1 MSSRERAGIIWV
13 LLAASGFSVMPTL
26 VKITFAHSTFAPMD
40 IAIWRF
46 LFAVPLMWALVLVS
60 RRNAP
65 RKPKSDAPVRQ
76 AVLIGMLLSA
86 AVLLA
91 FFGLERLPGSTYI
104 VLFYSYPAMVVLLS
118 RLLGEPIGARAW
130 LALGLALT
138 GVVLTVPDLQ
148 AAGGVDKIGVAL
160 VLANAAIVAVYY
172 LLSKRALAGVVDIS
186 GSSAWMML
194 GTLFVLA
201 LLIPLRGLQM
211 PPNAHTLLMLL
222 GIATLGTV
230 LPVFGINLAIQ
241 RIGGGAGFVDQ
252 HGRAAHVDAG
262 FDVRARRAHPCVT
275 MGGRGADHRQ
285 RHRIAVAS
293 AQSTRYQHRPRS
305 GIGA

>member
-13 LLAASGFSVMPTL
+13 LLAAGGFSVMPTM

-46 LFAVPLMWALVLVS
+46 LFAVPLIWALVLVS

-65 RKPKSDAPVRQ
+65 RKPKSDAPVRP
-76 AVLIGMLLSA
+76 ALLIGMLLSA

-118 RLLGEPIGARAW
+118 RLLGEAIGARAW

-138 GVVLTVPDLQ
+138 GVVLTVPDFQ
-148 AAGGVDKIGVAL
+148 AAGGIDRFGVAL
-160 VLANAAIVAVYY
+160 ALANAAVVAVYY

-186 GSSAWMML
+186 GASAWMML
-194 GTLFVLA
+194 GTLLVLA
-201 LLIPLRGLQM
+201 LLIPLRGLQA
-211 PPNAHTLLMLL
+211 PPNALTLLMLL

-241 RIGGGAGFVDQ
+241 RIGAARASLVSTVEPPLSMLVSMFVLGELILALQWVGAALIIGSV
-252 HGRAAHVDAG
+252 
-262 FDVRARRAHPCVT
+262 
-275 MGGRGADHRQ
+275 
-285 RHRIAVAS
+285 VAL
-293 AQSTRYQHRPRS
+293 QLRPRNRLDIS
-305 GIGA
+305 IAHEAG

>member
-1 MSSRERAGIIWV
+1 MSSRERAGIVWV
-13 LLAASGFSVMPTL
+13 LLAAGGFSVMPTL
-26 VKITFAHSTFAPMD
+26 VKITFAHSTFSPMD

-65 RKPKSDAPVRQ
+65 RKRKSDAPVRQ
-76 AVLIGMLLSA
+76 AILIGMLLSA

-138 GVVLTVPDLQ
+138 GVVLTVPDFQ
-148 AAGGVDKIGVAL
+148 SAGGVDRFGVAL
-160 VLANAAIVAVYY
+160 VLANAAIVAIYY

-186 GSSAWMML
+186 GASAWMML
-194 GTLFVLA
+194 GTLLVLA

-211 PPNAHTLLMLL
+211 PPNALTLLMLL

-241 RIGGGAGFVDQ
+241 RIGAAQASLISTVEPPLSMLVSMFVLGELILALQWVGAGLIIGSVVVLQ
-252 HGRAAHVDAG
+252 L
-262 FDVRARRAHPCVT
+262 
-275 MGGRGADHRQ
+275 
-285 RHRIAVAS
+285 
-293 AQSTRYQHRPRS
+293 RPRNRLDIS
-305 GIGA
+305 IAHEAG

>member
-1 MSSRERAGIIWV
+1 MSARERAGIVWV
-13 LLAASGFSVMPTL
+13 LLAAGGFSVMPTL
-26 VKITFAHSTFAPMD
+26 VKITFAHSTFSPMD

-46 LFAVPLMWALVLVS
+46 LFAVPLMWLLVLAS

-65 RKPKSDAPVRQ
+65 RKSKSDAPVRQ

-118 RLLGEPIGARAW
+118 RLLGEAIGARAW

-138 GVVLTVPDLQ
+138 GVVLTVPDFQ
-148 AAGGVDKIGVAL
+148 AGGVDRFGVAL
-160 VLANAAIVAVYY
+160 VLANAAIVAIYY

-186 GSSAWMML
+186 GASAWMML
-194 GTLFVLA
+194 GTLLVLA

-211 PPNAHTLLMLL
+211 PPNALTLLMLL

-241 RIGGGAGFVDQ
+241 RIGAAQASLISTVEPPLSMLVSMFVLGELILALQWVGAALIIGSVVVLQ
-252 HGRAAHVDAG
+252 L
-262 FDVRARRAHPCVT
+262 
-275 MGGRGADHRQ
+275 
-285 RHRIAVAS
+285 
-293 AQSTRYQHRPRS
+293 RPRNRLDIS
-305 GIGA
+305 IAHEAG

>member
-1 MSSRERAGIIWV
+1 MSSRERAGIVWV
-13 LLAASGFSVMPTL
+13 LLAAGGFSVMPTL
-26 VKITFAHSTFAPMD
+26 VKITFANSTFAPMD

-46 LFAVPLMWALVLVS
+46 LFAVPLMWALVLAS

-65 RKPKSDAPVRQ
+65 RKSKSDAPVRQ

-138 GVVLTVPDLQ
+138 GVVLTVPDFQ
-148 AAGGVDKIGVAL
+148 AADGVDKFGVAL
-160 VLANAAIVAVYY
+160 VLANAAIVAIYY
-172 LLSKRALAGVVDIS
+172 LLSRRALAGVVDIS
-186 GSSAWMML
+186 GASAWMML

-211 PPNAHTLLMLL
+211 PPNALTLLMLL

-241 RIGGGAGFVDQ
+241 RIGAAQASLISTVEPPLSMLVSMFVLGELILALQWVGAALIIGSVVVLQ
-252 HGRAAHVDAG
+252 L
-262 FDVRARRAHPCVT
+262 
-275 MGGRGADHRQ
+275 
-285 RHRIAVAS
+285 
-293 AQSTRYQHRPRS
+293 RPRNRLDIS
-305 GIGA
+305 IAHEAG